1 MTELDARPTSA
12 EPPRILTWSLLLAS
26 TLTVMA
32 GATISPALPAM
43 SEHFADGGQPEVLI
57 RLVLTATALA
67 IAVAAP
73 FIGGLTG
80 RVGSRRV
87 LVWSTVLYAVAGSSG
102 LVIDDLV
109 LLLASRLVLG
119 AAVSGVMVSTITLI
133 TDWHTGNSR
142 NKVLG
147 VQAAFSG
154 LGGVVFLSLGGLL
167 AAVSWRAPFGIYL
180 LALPIAALIVSYVK
194 ELPRERSVPQ
204 EPSREESVRHVSPVR
219 REVGDQAPAVRDE
232 CARSGSRAVVISLFA
247 LAFAAQVIFY
257 TIPTQLPF
265 HLATVTGS
273 GATTAGFVLA
283 WMVAVQSGA
292 SLAYRFTARLGNTTN
307 ALISFSFMGAGL
319 VVLAAAGSLPLVVIA
334 LSTTALGTGLIMPN
348 LNAWVAATMPGEG
361 KAKAFGGLTSAMFAG
376 QFVSP
381 LLAQPLIS
389 NDNITPVYLG
399 AAALAALVAL
409 ILLLQ
414 FFAHRRTHRPSAET
428 HTNDRLIGRHTTG
441 SPS

>member
-1 MTELDARPTSA
+1 MTEPGTPTTSV

-43 SEHFADGGQPEVLI
+43 SEHFADVGQPEVLI

-73 FIGGLTG
+73 FIGGLIG
-80 RVGSRRV
+80 RIGSKRV
-87 LVWSTVLYAVAGSSG
+87 LVWATVLYAVAGSSG

-109 LLLASRLVLG
+109 VLLASRLVLG
-119 AAVSGVMVSTITLI
+119 AAVSAVMVSTITLI
-133 TDWHTGNSR
+133 TDWHTGTSR

-167 AAVSWRAPFGIYL
+167 AGVSWRAPFSIYL
-180 LALPIAALIVSYVK
+180 LALPIAVLIVWYVK
-194 ELPRERSVPQ
+194 E
-204 EPSREESVRHVSPVR
+204 PSPKKSVRDVSSARRDVR
-219 REVGDQAPAVRDE
+219 GEPPAVRDE
-232 CARSGSRAVVISLFA
+232 EVRTGSRAVVISLFA
-247 LAFAAQVIFY
+247 LAFAAQIIFY
-257 TIPTQLPF
+257 TLPTQLPF
-265 HLATVTGS
+265 HLAAVTGS

-307 ALISFSFMGAGL
+307 ALISFSFMGVGL
-319 VVLAAAGSLPLVVIA
+319 VVLAIAGSLPPVVIA
-334 LSTTALGTGLIMPN
+334 LSITALGTGLIMPN

-361 KAKAFGGLTSAMFAG
+361 KARAFGGLTSAMFAG

-389 NDNITPVYLG
+389 NDNIAPAYLG
-399 AAALAALVAL
+399 AAGLAALVAL

-414 FFAHRRTHRPSAET
+414 SVAHRRTHRPSAET
-428 HTNDRLIGRHTTG
+428 RTNDQTTNHSTDHQTTG